1 MNDSLKKTELQNDVI
16 NLISESRS
24 KIFEEINDKFYLR
37 FLTFG
42 FDMLNFTNNLLTEI
56 AVIKNQEFN
65 PTDLID
71 LNEQV
76 SLVSSYLI
84 NQSIQPYVLIDNR
97 SPLNNF
103 TFLNSS
109 RGYTYE
115 SEFYGGS
122 ESAPIGINGE
132 YTAAY
137 LFLYGND
144 VISGPEINDNA
155 LGNIIQTLLKGDK
168 VDSVEDLGLKTV
180 SLTLLEHLNQWL
192 NYIFDLEEKMEVRE
206 SSYGKYNIYLG
217 DDLIS
222 NVGSGISQ
230 ALPIILNILISS
242 KGRIIFLEEVEQ
254 NLHASAQAKIADM
267 IIFYSLFNRK
277 FVVETHSEH
286 ILNRVRLRKIQF
298 EKRFDTENLFNIYFV
313 SNDEE
318 KGSYAEKIS
327 LNKKGQFESDKVRI
341 GFFDQSQLDTLEI
354 IKEIK
359 EL

>member
-1 MNDSLKKTELQNDVI
+1 M
-16 NLISESRS
+16 
-24 KIFEEINDKFYLR
+24 
-37 FLTFG
+37 
-42 FDMLNFTNNLLTEI
+42 
-56 AVIKNQEFN
+56 
-65 PTDLID
+65 
-71 LNEQV
+71 
-76 SLVSSYLI
+76 
-84 NQSIQPYVLIDNR
+84 
-97 SPLNNF
+97 
-103 TFLNSS
+103 
-109 RGYTYE
+109 
-115 SEFYGGS
+115 
-122 ESAPIGINGE
+122 
-132 YTAAY
+132 
-137 LFLYGND
+137 YGND
-144 VISGPEINDNA
+144 VISGPEINNNA

-298 EKRFDTENLFNIYFV
+298 EKRFDTEKLFNIYFV

-327 LNKKGQFESDKVRI
+327 LNKKGQFESDKVRK